1 MKDPSKG
8 DENQLTPQQQ
18 REDSQQTVLSNLQ
31 NEMPL
36 LFGEHLTAT
45 SYQEETRIKHAAITG
60 GNGGTP
66 QTVSK
71 FSTTTIMAIG
81 SVTPTGISLLLDRE
95 TKIQVASQMAQD
107 IKLVEDVLLQH
118 GMDAS
123 LAPQLALSLQSS
135 QQIIASQHE
144 LEARR
149 LWVDTHQ
156 RHLDRQLSQRQ
167 HEEALQA
174 ANYDSNWK
182 EKLERK
188 RDQCWDAV
196 SRLLVEVAVSYQLAK
211 LARPLLRWYQLETAT
226 ASGKEL
232 LRLVF
237 SSVSIV

>member
-1 MKDPSKG
+1 
-8 DENQLTPQQQ
+8 
-18 REDSQQTVLSNLQ
+18 
-31 NEMPL
+31 MPL

-45 SYQEETRIKHAAITG
+45 SYQEETRIKEVAIQRTTD
-60 GNGGTP
+60 GNGGMP

-81 SVTPTGISLLLDRE
+81 SVTPSGISLLLDRE

-118 GMDAS
+118 GMDES

-174 ANYDSNWK
+174 AKYDPNWK

-211 LARPLLRWYQLETAT
+211 LARPLLRWYRLETAT
-226 ASGKEL
+226 ALGKEL

-237 SSVSIV
+237 STVSIM